1 MYGPSAVENEP
12 CKNCALGY
20 GFSGIRWIGTMELK
34 ATAGVALNMV
44 LILLVLS
51 VRGATDVRGL
61 ILCQQL
67 RQEITTL
74 LHKRR

>member
-1 MYGPSAVENEP
+1 
-12 CKNCALGY
+12 
-20 GFSGIRWIGTMELK
+20 MELK
-34 ATAGVALNMV
+34 ATAGVALDMV